1 MEPIP
6 IPPKPGQESVWDY
19 PSPARWGNSNKQ
31 IKIICNG
38 IILASSNQA
47 KRVIETSHPPTYYIP
62 SQDIQMQ
69 YLVATSKKS
78 WCEWKGKSSYYD
90 ISIGEKYIP
99 SAAWSYCEPTLEFS
113 HLKDHYS
120 FYAGLM
126 DHCYIDGELVIPQ
139 PGNFY
144 GGWITSDIVGPFKG
158 ESGTFGW

>member
-19 PSPARWGNSNKQ
+19 PRPARWENSNKQ

-69 YLVATSKKS
+69 YLVATLKEKVVLL
-78 WCEWKGKSSYYD
+78 
-90 ISIGEKYIP
+90 IG
-99 SAAWSYCEPTLEFS
+99 S
-113 HLKDHYS
+113 
-120 FYAGLM
+120 
-126 DHCYIDGELVIPQ
+126 
-139 PGNFY
+139 
-144 GGWITSDIVGPFKG
+144 
-158 ESGTFGW
+158 